1 MYICICARII
11 IMFTL
16 YTYVYAL
23 AYIQSMHYACMCVY
37 MPACVH
43 VFLVF
48 HCKEGLKIQSR
59 ACFKENSSRNI
70 SIAKAGLQFLND
82 LFYQKISI
90 YPAKFSN
97 DFFVTAQT
105 AFHHC
110 IFRFIT
116 AHFVHHCTLKQA
128 LLFGENRGGNSRF

>member
-82 LFYQKISI
+82 LFLPK
-90 YPAKFSN
+90 KFLFIQPN
-97 DFFVTAQT
+97 FRMTFF
-105 AFHHC
+105 C
-110 IFRFIT
+110 
-116 AHFVHHCTLKQA
+116 HCT
-128 LLFGENRGGNSRF
+128 NSLSSLHILIHHYTFCASLHVKTSPGVRL